1 MTDTFETGEFD
12 VVLGDPAAFYRH
24 PQAVLDDPTIT
35 RDEREALLGA
45 WAQDLAD
52 RNNAIGEGMVPEISG
67 TADRDIAMTSAVAA
81 ALAGLPPAAEPGL
94 LAATGRLWRRLTGG

>member
-1 MTDTFETGEFD
+1 MTDSLETGEFD

-35 RDEREALLGA
+35 REERFALLSA

-52 RNNAIGEGMVPEISG
+52 RNDASGEGMVSEIRGS
-67 TADRDIAMTSAVAA
+67 ADRDIAMTSAVAA
-81 ALAGLPPAAEPGL
+81 ALAALPPAAEPGL
-94 LAATGRLWRRLTGG
+94 LAATGRLWQRLTGG

>member
-1 MTDTFETGEFD
+1 MTDSLETGEFD

-35 RDEREALLGA
+35 REERSALLSA

-52 RNNAIGEGMVPEISG
+52 RNKASGEGMVPEIRGS
-67 TADRDIAMTSAVAA
+67 ADRDIAMTSAVSA
-81 ALAGLPPAAEPGL
+81 ALAALPPAAEPGL
-94 LAATGRLWRRLTGG
+94 LAATGRLWQRLTGG